1 MSFFPTWRENPLFTF
16 LLFLVLF
23 ILFIFL
29 GVKAY
34 LTYLTVTRFDKPT
47 PVEHTIYIEGLGK
60 TTAVPNV
67 AMMTFGISTNDKT
80 VADAQKQNTIKMN
93 TLIDKIKSAGVTE
106 ENLQTKDYNAYEKTE
121 WDSKTQK
128 SESVGRI
135 VSQSLEVKI
144 KDTKK
149 ISAIVEIAGQNGSTS
164 ISGPIFTLDNSQAYE
179 TEARTKALAEVKQK
193 LNEIKESLELKTSR
207 VIGYSEWKEEPTPG
221 YGEGKGG
228 AGMTATPPTIST
240 GTQEVKLHVNVTY
253 LLSD

>member
-128 SESVGRI
+128 SESVGWI